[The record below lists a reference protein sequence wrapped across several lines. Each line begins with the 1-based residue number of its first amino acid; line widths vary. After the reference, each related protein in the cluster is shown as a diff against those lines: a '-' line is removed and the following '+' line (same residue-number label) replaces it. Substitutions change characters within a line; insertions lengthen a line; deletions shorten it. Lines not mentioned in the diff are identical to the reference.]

1 MQEVDG
7 LIAPLYA
14 RLRARDLL
22 SAEEQAAL
30 RAIAGPRR
38 VVPAGADMVTE
49 GSRATKSTL
58 VTDGYAMRYRL
69 LEDGDRQITAIHV
82 AGDFVDL
89 HSFLLKVMDH
99 SVGAL
104 STCTIV
110 TFDHTELEKITRQ
123 YPHLTRLLWLSTLLD
138 AAIHREW
145 IVGLGRLSA
154 FARLAHLICELHVR
168 LKIIGAGDDRGFVL
182 PITQIE
188 LGDAL
193 GISSVHVNRVL
204 QDMREQELVVWKGAR
219 IDIIDW
225 QGLSRAAE
233 FDPRYLHLER
243 EPR

>member
-1 MQEVDG
+1 MHEVDR

-14 RLRARDLL
+14 RLAARDLL
-22 SAEEQAAL
+22 SDEEQAAL
-30 RAIAGPRR
+30 RSIAGPSR
-38 VVPAGADMVTE
+38 VVPAGTDMVIE
-49 GSRATKSTL
+49 GTRATKSTL
-58 VTDGYAMRYRL
+58 VTDGYAIRYRL
-69 LEDGDRQITAIHV
+69 LENGERQITAIHV

-110 TFDHTELEKITRQ
+110 TFDHTDLEKITRQ

-154 FARLAHLICELHVR
+154 FARMAHLICELYVR
-168 LKIIGAGDDRGFVL
+168 LKIIGAGDDQGFVF

-188 LGDAL
+188 LADAL

-204 QDMREQELVVWKGAR
+204 QEMRDQELVVWKGAR
-219 IDIIDW
+219 IDIVNWD
-225 QGLSRAAE
+225 GLSRAAE

>member
-1 MQEVDG
+1 MDDVDR
-7 LIAPLYA
+7 LLRPLYA
-14 RLRARDLL
+14 RLAARDEL
-22 SAEEQAAL
+22 AEEEKQAL
-30 RAIAGPRR
+30 RSIAGPVR
-38 VVPAGADMVTE
+38 VIPAGGDMVTE
-49 GSRATKSTL
+49 GMRATRSTL
-58 VTDGYAMRYRL
+58 VTDGYCTRYRL
-69 LEDGDRQITAIHV
+69 MENGERQITAIHI

-110 TFDHTELEKITRQ
+110 HFDHADLERFTRQ
-123 YPHLTRLLWLSTLLD
+123 FPHLTRLLWLSTLLD

-154 FARLAHLICELHVR
+154 FARLAHLICELYVR
-168 LKIIGAGDDRGFVL
+168 LKIIGAADDNGFVM
-182 PITQIE
+182 PITQVE
-188 LGDAL
+188 LADAL

-204 QDMREQELVVWKGAR
+204 QEMRDQQLLAWKGAR
-219 IDIIDW
+219 IDIVDW
-225 QGLSRAAE
+225 EKLSRAAE